1 MSKNYRSEDITSSN
15 NCTFDWR
22 SFVTEVWIQYRDRVS
37 NNIQYSDFQN
47 SCKIY
52 TSQPN
57 KWKTTC
63 LAREMG
69 LRRCRSLGL
78 ARMVTVLETRLP
90 PNPPPPPRWA
100 TIVRLSQLS
109 SSAGSSLVCTDSS
122 HNIVAGHWRRG
133 CLVLARWGVRP
144 LPQYCRSDI
153 TEASDTRQ
161 QFCVILNS
169 IFVDLF
175 WFILAFFHFN
185 VLKWHT

>member
-1 MSKNYRSEDITSSN
+1 MIKSLYFRLKILCYWSLDSIH
-15 NCTFDWR
+15 
-22 SFVTEVWIQYRDRVS
+22 YRDRVS
-37 NNIQYSDFQN
+37 NNQYSDFQN

-78 ARMVTVLETRLP
+78 ARMVTVRKTRLP

-133 CLVLARWGVRP
+133 CLVLARWGVR
-144 LPQYCRSDI
+144 S
-153 TEASDTRQ
+153 EASAAVLSQWHNRGEWHQAPVLCDFKCLWQLFKTVY
-161 QFCVILNS
+161 CYYGWKWTLHYIL
-169 IFVDLF
+169 I
-175 WFILAFFHFN
+175 
-185 VLKWHT
+185 

>member
-1 MSKNYRSEDITSSN
+1 MAEKSSSILLVPPYIISPWDRGSN
-15 NCTFDWR
+15 N
-22 SFVTEVWIQYRDRVS
+22 
-37 NNIQYSDFQN
+37 QYSDFQN

-78 ARMVTVLETRLP
+78 ARMVTVRKTRLP

-109 SSAGSSLVCTDSS
+109 SSAGSSLVCTDTS

-133 CLVLARWGVRP
+133 VFGIGEVRSETRP

-153 TEASDTRQ
+153 TEASDTRH
-161 QFCVILNS
+161 QFCVILNVFGKTS
-169 IFVDLF
+169 FL
-175 WFILAFFHFN
+175 
-185 VLKWHT
+185 